1 MFWLEAVAVLQERG
15 ESCVIVTVASVRG
28 HSPRSAGAKMIVSRD
43 SVFGSVGG
51 GNLEAVAV
59 KKSRVMLETNTRVPE
74 FLEVT
79 LTEKAVAEF
88 GVQCCGGEVKLMLEP
103 IIPERSQVAIFGVGH
118 VGLALARILSTL
130 PLEILLSDSRS
141 EMLES
146 TRFMGFSSVAQ
157 IRTFTFPH
165 PSPEFVMAELKPG
178 AFVLILTHDHSEDI
192 GILETALHRSDLKY
206 IGLIG
211 SSAKWTRFQTQ
222 LKARGFTDED
232 LARVTTPIGVAGIRG
247 KQPEVIAIAVAAQ
260 LLTMLE
266 FVESS
271 S

>member
-1 MFWLEAVAVLQERG
+1 
-15 ESCVIVTVASVRG
+15 
-28 HSPRSAGAKMIVSRD
+28 MIVSKET
-43 SVFGSVGG
+43 VFGSVGG

-59 KKSRVMLETNTRVPE
+59 KKARGMLELQTRVPE

-79 LTEKAVAEF
+79 LTEKADAEF
-88 GVQCCGGEVKLMLEP
+88 GVQCCGGEVKLLLEP
-103 IIPERSQVAIFGVGH
+103 MIPERSQVAIFGVGH
-118 VGLALARILSTL
+118 VGLALTRILSTL

-141 EMLES
+141 DMLES
-146 TRFMGFSSVAQ
+146 ERFIGFSSIAQ
-157 IRTFTFPH
+157 LRTFSYPH
-165 PSPEFVMAELKPG
+165 PSPEFVMSELKPG

-192 GILETALHRSDLKY
+192 AILETALHRPDLKY

-222 LKARGFTDED
+222 LKSRGFTDAD
-232 LARVTTPIGVAGIRG
+232 LSRVTTPIGVSGIRG

-266 FVESS
+266 FAESLG
-271 S
+271 

>member
-1 MFWLEAVAVLQERG
+1 MFWLRALSTLQERG
-15 ESCVIVTVASVRG
+15 EPCVMVTVASVRG
-28 HSPRSAGAKMIVSRD
+28 HSPRSAGAKMIVARD
-43 SVFGSVGG
+43 AVFGSVGG

-59 KKSRVMLETNTRVPE
+59 KKSREMLISGARVPE
-74 FLEVT
+74 YLEVT
-79 LTEKAVAEF
+79 LTKKAQAEF
-88 GVQCCGGEVKLMLEP
+88 GVQCCGGEVKLLLEP
-103 IIPERSQVAIFGVGH
+103 MIPERSQIAIFGMGH
-118 VGLALARILSTL
+118 VGLALTRILSAL

-141 EMLES
+141 DMLES
-146 TRFMGFSSVAQ
+146 TRFTGFSSIAQ
-157 IRTFTFPH
+157 IRTFSYPH
-165 PSPEFVMAELKPG
+165 PSPEFVMSELKAG
-178 AFVLILTHDHSEDI
+178 AFVLILTHDHSQDI
-192 GILETALHRSDLKY
+192 TILETALHRPDLKY

-222 LKARGFTDED
+222 LKARGFTDAD

>member
-1 MFWLEAVAVLQERG
+1 MWLEVLNTLQQHRKP
-15 ESCVIVTVASVRG
+15 CIIVTVASVRG
-28 HSPRSAGAKMIVSRD
+28 HSPRSAGAKMIVTKET
-43 SVFGSVGG
+43 VFGSVGG

-59 KKSRVMLETNTRVPE
+59 QKARNMIESSARVPE

-79 LTEKAVAEF
+79 LTEKASAEF
-88 GVQCCGGEVKLMLEP
+88 GVQCCGGEVILLLEP
-103 IIPERSQVAIFGVGH
+103 IIPERPQVAIFGVGH
-118 VGLALARILSTL
+118 VGFALTRILSAL

-141 EMLES
+141 DMIASE
-146 TRFMGFSSVAQ
+146 RFTGFSSVAQ
-157 IRTFTFPH
+157 IRTFTFPY
-165 PSPEFVMAELKPG
+165 PSPEFVMSELRSG

-192 GILETALHRSDLKY
+192 TILETALHRKDLKY

-222 LKARGFTDED
+222 LKSRGFTDAD
-232 LARVTTPIGVAGIRG
+232 LSRVTTPIGVPGIRG

>member
-1 MFWLEAVAVLQERG
+1 MYWLEVLKNFNARG
-15 ESCVIVTVASVRG
+15 ESCVMVTVASVRG

-43 SVFGSVGG
+43 AVFGSVGG

-59 KKSRVMLETNTRVPE
+59 KKARVMLERVARIPE

-88 GVQCCGGEVKLMLEP
+88 GVQCCGGEVKLLLEP
-103 IIPERSQVAIFGVGH
+103 MIPERSQVAIFGVGH
-118 VGLALARILSTL
+118 VGLALVRILSAL
-130 PLEILLSDSRS
+130 PLELLLIDSRS
-141 EMLES
+141 DMLET
-146 TRFMGFSSVAQ
+146 TRFTGFSSIAQ
-157 IRTFTFPH
+157 IRTFNFPH
-165 PSPEFVMAELKPG
+165 PSPEFVMSELKPG

-192 GILETALHRSDLKY
+192 TILETALHRPDLKY

-222 LKARGFTDED
+222 LKARGFTDAD
-232 LARVTTPIGVAGIRG
+232 LSRVTTPIGVPGIRG

-266 FVESS
+266 FVESLG
-271 S
+271 

>member
-1 MFWLEAVAVLQERG
+1 MSWLETLNALQQRHEP
-15 ESCVIVTVASVRG
+15 CVIVTVASVRG
-28 HSPRSAGAKMIVSRD
+28 HSPRSAGAKMIVARD

-59 KKSRVMLETNTRVPE
+59 KKARVMLESAARVPE

-79 LTEKAVAEF
+79 LTEKAEAEF
-88 GVQCCGGEVKLMLEP
+88 GVQCCGGEVKLLLEP
-103 IIPERSQVAIFGVGH
+103 MVPERSQVAIFGVGH
-118 VGLALARILSTL
+118 VGLALTRILSAL
-130 PLEILLSDSRS
+130 PLEILLSDSRA

-146 TRFMGFSSVAQ
+146 TRFTGFSSTAQ
-157 IRTFTFPH
+157 LRTFTFPH
-165 PSPEFVMAELKPG
+165 PSPEFVMSELKPG
-178 AFVLILTHDHSEDI
+178 ALVLILTHDHSQDI
-192 GILETALHRSDLKY
+192 AILETALHRPDLKY

-211 SSAKWTRFQTQ
+211 SSAKWARFQTQ
-222 LKARGFTDED
+222 LKTRGFTDAD
-232 LARVTTPIGVAGIRG
+232 LARVTIPIGVSGIRG

>member
-1 MFWLEAVAVLQERG
+1 MFWLEVLRDFGQRG
-15 ESCVIVTVASVRG
+15 EPCVIVTVASVRG
-28 HSPRSAGAKMIVSRD
+28 HSPRSAGAKMIVSRET
-43 SVFGSVGG
+43 VFGSVGG

-59 KKSRVMLETNTRVPE
+59 KKARRMLENGARVPE

-79 LTEKAVAEF
+79 LTEKAEAEF
-88 GVQCCGGEVKLMLEP
+88 GVQCCGGEVKLLLEP

-118 VGLALARILSTL
+118 VGLALARILSAL

-141 EMLES
+141 DMLES
-146 TRFMGFSSVAQ
+146 TRFTGFSSVAQ
-157 IRTFTFPH
+157 IRTFNFAH
-165 PSPEFVMAELKPG
+165 PSPEFVMTELKPG

-192 GILETALHRSDLKY
+192 TILETALHRPDLKY

-222 LKARGFTDED
+222 LKARGFTDAD

-266 FVESS
+266 FVESLS
-271 S
+271 

>member
-1 MFWLEAVAVLQERG
+1 MWLETLNSLQQDREP
-15 ESCVIVTVASVRG
+15 CIIVTVASVRG
-28 HSPRSAGAKMIVSRD
+28 HSPRAAGAKMIVTRD

-59 KKSRVMLETNTRVPE
+59 QKSRGMLISNARVPE

-79 LTEKAVAEF
+79 LTEKAEAQF
-88 GVQCCGGEVKLMLEP
+88 GVQCCGGEVKLLLEP
-103 IIPERSQVAIFGVGH
+103 ILPERPQVAIFGVGH
-118 VGLALARILSTL
+118 VGLALTRILAAL
-130 PLEILLSDSRS
+130 PLELFLSDSRS
-141 EMLES
+141 DMLKPE
-146 TRFMGFSSVAQ
+146 RFSGFSSVAE
-157 IRTFTFPH
+157 IRKFVFSY
-165 PSPEFVMAELKPG
+165 PSPEFVMSELRSG

-192 GILETALHRSDLKY
+192 AILETALHRKDLKY

-222 LKARGFTDED
+222 LKARGFTDAD
-232 LARVTTPIGVAGIRG
+232 LSRVTTPIGVLGIRG

-266 FVESS
+266 FAESS

>member
-1 MFWLEAVAVLQERG
+1 MFWLEVLKDFSERG
-15 ESCVIVTVASVRG
+15 ESCVMVTVASVRG
-28 HSPRSAGAKMIVSRD
+28 HSPRSAGAKMIVARET
-43 SVFGSVGG
+43 VFGSVGG

-59 KKSRVMLETNTRVPE
+59 KKSREMLESAARVPE
-74 FLEVT
+74 FLELT
-79 LTEKAVAEF
+79 LTEKVEAEF

-103 IIPERSQVAIFGVGH
+103 MIPERSQVAIFGVGH
-118 VGLALARILSTL
+118 VGLALTRILSAL
-130 PLEILLSDSRS
+130 PLELLLSDSRA
-141 EMLES
+141 EMLLPE
-146 TRFMGFSSVAQ
+146 RFDGFSSVAQ
-157 IRTFTFPH
+157 LRTFNFPY
-165 PSPEFVMAELKPG
+165 PSPEFVMSELKPG

-192 GILETALHRSDLKY
+192 AILETALHRTDLKY

-222 LKARGFTDED
+222 LKARGFTDAD

-266 FVESS
+266 FVESLG
-271 S
+271 

>member
-1 MFWLEAVAVLQERG
+1 MFWLEALSAFRERG
-15 ESCVIVTVASVRG
+15 EPCVMVTVASVRG
-28 HSPRSAGAKMIVSRD
+28 HSPRSAGAKMIVARET
-43 SVFGSVGG
+43 VFGSVGG

-59 KKSRVMLETNTRVPE
+59 KKSRVMLENNARVPE

-88 GVQCCGGEVKLMLEP
+88 GVQCCGGEVKLLLEP
-103 IIPERSQVAIFGVGH
+103 MIPERSQVAIFGVGH
-118 VGLALARILSTL
+118 VGLALTRILSAL
-130 PLEILLSDSRS
+130 PLELLLSDSRAQ
-141 EMLES
+141 MLQS
-146 TRFMGFSSVAQ
+146 TRFTGFSSVAQ
-157 IRTFTFPH
+157 IRTFNFPH
-165 PSPEFVMAELKPG
+165 PSPEFVMSELKPG

-192 GILETALHRSDLKY
+192 AILETALHRPDLKY

-222 LKARGFTDED
+222 LKARGFTDAD

-266 FVESS
+266 FVESLG
-271 S
+271 

>member
-1 MFWLEAVAVLQERG
+1 MWFETLNALHHRREP
-15 ESCVIVTVASVRG
+15 CIIVTVASVRG
-28 HSPRSAGAKMIVSRD
+28 HSPRSAGAKMIVTQTE
-43 SVFGSVGG
+43 VYGSVGG

-59 KKSRVMLETNTRVPE
+59 KKSRAMLEMGARVPA
-74 FLEVT
+74 FLEVL
-79 LTEKAVAEF
+79 LTEKAEAEF
-88 GVQCCGGEVKLMLEP
+88 GVQCCGGEVKLLLEP
-103 IIPERSQVAIFGVGH
+103 MIPERSQIAIFGVGH
-118 VGLALARILSTL
+118 VGLALARILSAL
-130 PLEILLSDSRS
+130 PLEILLSDSRG

-146 TRFMGFSSVAQ
+146 TRFTGFSSVAQ

-165 PSPEFVMAELKPG
+165 PSPEFVMTELKSG

-192 GILETALHRSDLKY
+192 TILETALHRPDLKY

-211 SSAKWTRFQTQ
+211 SSAKWTRFQSQ

-232 LARVTTPIGVAGIRG
+232 LTRVTTPIGIPGISG

>member
-1 MFWLEAVAVLQERG
+1 MFWLEALSAFRERG
-15 ESCVIVTVASVRG
+15 EPCVMVTVASVRG
-28 HSPRSAGAKMIVSRD
+28 HSPRSAGAKMIVARAT
-43 SVFGSVGG
+43 VFGSVGG

-59 KKSRVMLETNTRVPE
+59 KKSRVMLENNARVPE

-88 GVQCCGGEVKLMLEP
+88 GVQCCGGEVKLLLEP
-103 IIPERSQVAIFGVGH
+103 MIGVGH
-118 VGLALARILSTL
+118 VGLALTRILSAL
-130 PLEILLSDSRS
+130 PLELLLSDSRAQ
-141 EMLES
+141 MLQS
-146 TRFMGFSSVAQ
+146 TRFTGFSSVAQ
-157 IRTFTFPH
+157 IRTFNFPH
-165 PSPEFVMAELKPG
+165 PSPEFVMSELKPG

-192 GILETALHRSDLKY
+192 AILETALHRPDLKY

-222 LKARGFTDED
+222 LKARGFTDAD

-266 FVESS
+266 FVESLG
-271 S
+271 

>member
-1 MFWLEAVAVLQERG
+1 MSWLQVLNDLLGRG
-15 ESCVIVTVASVRG
+15 EPCVMVTVASVRG
-28 HSPRSAGAKMIVSRD
+28 HSPRSAGAKMIVARET
-43 SVFGSVGG
+43 VFGSVGG

-59 KKSRVMLETNTRVPE
+59 KKARVMLESAARVPE

-79 LTEKAVAEF
+79 LTEKVKAEF

-103 IIPERSQVAIFGVGH
+103 MIPERSQVAIFGVGH
-118 VGLALARILSTL
+118 VGLALTKILSAL
-130 PLEILLSDSRS
+130 PLELLLSDSRS
-141 EMLES
+141 DMLLPE
-146 TRFMGFSSVAQ
+146 RFDGFSSTAQ
-157 IRTFTFPH
+157 LRTFNFPH
-165 PSPEFVMAELKPG
+165 PSPEFVMSELKPG

-192 GILETALHRSDLKY
+192 AILETALHRPDLKY

-222 LKARGFTDED
+222 LKARGFTDTD
-232 LARVTTPIGVAGIRG
+232 LARVTTPIGVPGVRG

-266 FVESS
+266 FVESLG
-271 S
+271 

>member
-1 MFWLEAVAVLQERG
+1 MSWLKALSALQERG
-15 ESCVIVTVASVRG
+15 ESCVMVTVASVRG
-28 HSPRSAGAKMIVSRD
+28 HSPRASGAKMIVSKET
-43 SVFGSVGG
+43 VFGSVGG

-59 KKSRVMLETNTRVPE
+59 KKAQRMLETGVRVPE
-74 FLEVT
+74 FLEVL
-79 LTEKAVAEF
+79 LTEKAEAEF
-88 GVQCCGGEVKLMLEP
+88 GVQCCGGEVKLLLEP
-103 IIPERSQVAIFGVGH
+103 MIPERSQVAIFGVGH
-118 VGLALARILSTL
+118 VGLALTRILSTL

-141 EMLES
+141 DMLES
-146 TRFMGFSSVAQ
+146 ERFTGFSSIAQ
-157 IRTFTFPH
+157 IRTFSYPH
-165 PSPEFVMAELKPG
+165 PSPEFVMSELKPG

-192 GILETALHRSDLKY
+192 AILETALHRKDLKY
-206 IGLIG
+206 VGLIG

-222 LKARGFTDED
+222 LKSRGFTDAD
-232 LARVTTPIGVAGIRG
+232 LSRVTTPIGVPRIRG

>member
-1 MFWLEAVAVLQERG
+1 MSWLKALNVLQERG
-15 ESCVIVTVASVRG
+15 ESCVIVTIASVRG
-28 HSPRSAGAKMIVSRD
+28 HSPRLAGAKMIVARET
-43 SVFGSVGG
+43 VFGSVGG

-59 KKSRVMLETNTRVPE
+59 KKSRAMLENNARVPE

-79 LTEKAVAEF
+79 LTEKAEAEF
-88 GVQCCGGEVKLMLEP
+88 GVQCCGGEVKLLLEP
-103 IIPERSQVAIFGVGH
+103 MIPERSQVAIFGVGH
-118 VGLALARILSTL
+118 VGLALTRILSAL

-146 TRFMGFSSVAQ
+146 TRFTGFLSAAQ
-157 IRTFTFPH
+157 IRTFSYPH
-165 PSPEFVMAELKPG
+165 PSPEFVMSELKPG

-192 GILETALHRSDLKY
+192 AILETALHRPDLKY

-222 LKARGFTDED
+222 LKARGFTDAD

-266 FVESS
+266 FVESLG
-271 S
+271 